1 MTDDRFHT
9 RTKDCSIGG
18 HIINILLL
26 TLNNFLN
33 HAQVVFSNKTPV
45 NSSDWIPTHLAN
57 FHLIFRNNILAVISV
72 TLMKTNTACFEMK
85 AEVGERLCM
94 KQFKHVFSLLV
105 FCHKTAATSASWSI
119 EATRWDSGDRG
130 FDKPG
135 PVHIIL
141 VSSTEWTAQSRS
153 ESWNTELQI
162 NKPALPQVWC
172 IHVDT
177 TQQHQPWYEATD
189 TIFVSFMSLECKRG
203 EQKVTKISAVIWL
216 DWAGVCGGW

>member
-26 TLNNFLN
+26 TLNYFLN

-105 FCHKTAATSASWSI
+105 FCHKTAAKSASWSI
-119 EATRWDSGDRG
+119 EATRWDSGVGGLINLVLSTSFLSPLLSERRNLG
-130 FDKPG
+130 VNPE
-135 PVHIIL
+135 IL
-141 VSSTEWTAQSRS
+141 SYRLTSLRCRRS
-153 ESWNTELQI
+153 D
-162 NKPALPQVWC
+162 A
-172 IHVDT
+172 
-177 TQQHQPWYEATD
+177 
-189 TIFVSFMSLECKRG
+189 FM
-203 EQKVTKISAVIWL
+203 
-216 DWAGVCGGW
+216 